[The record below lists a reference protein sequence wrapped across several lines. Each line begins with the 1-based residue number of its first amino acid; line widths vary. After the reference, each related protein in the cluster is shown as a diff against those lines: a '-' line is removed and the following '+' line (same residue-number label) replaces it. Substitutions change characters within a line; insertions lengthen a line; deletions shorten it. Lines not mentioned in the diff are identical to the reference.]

1 MRASAGWLALAL
13 LLIAAT
19 TAAAQAPGTTQAPP
33 LPVFD
38 TAHLYLTEAEFNRA
52 IQPYQR
58 AIQADARNARAH
70 YWLGC
75 AYVYGY
81 RQYTVGAAPYAAAY
95 LDKAIPSLEEAIKL
109 SPTMLEAYVQLH
121 DAYQLKGDLAKAAEV
136 AALMLQRTRP
146 DWLPAVPAPAK

>member
-1 MRASAGWLALAL
+1 MTARASAGWLALAL

-19 TAAAQAPGTTQAPP
+19 AAHAQAPGSTQAPPP

-38 TAHLYLTEAEFNRA
+38 TGHFYLTEAEFNRA

-70 YWLGC
+70 YWLGY
-75 AYVYGY
+75 AYVYAY

-95 LDKAIPSLEEAIKL
+95 LDKAIPALEEAIKI
-109 SPTMLEAYVQLH
+109 SPTLLEAYVQLH
-121 DAYQLKGDLAKAAEV
+121 DAYQ
-136 AALMLQRTRP
+136 
-146 DWLPAVPAPAK
+146 